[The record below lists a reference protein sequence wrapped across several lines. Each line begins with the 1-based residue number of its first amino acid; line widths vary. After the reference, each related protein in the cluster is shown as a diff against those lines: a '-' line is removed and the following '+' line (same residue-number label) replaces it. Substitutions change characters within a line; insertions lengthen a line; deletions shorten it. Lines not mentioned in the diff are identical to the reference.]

1 MQAAA
6 LPSAAAIRVGDIV
19 IGRATQYK
27 EKFNAVK
34 GKVIAIQ
41 AQHYE
46 VQMLEGPAQGKFHKY
61 LHHLVTGVKPDG
73 APDFA
78 PALRKRQTLSLTYL
92 KLLTST
98 DLRSFPAALYS
109 FFVLRVNITVNAVS
123 ALKVT
128 KLNYDDDAG
137 GCEDDYDDAII
148 ITTIRI
154 HRPQQKEFK
163 AIRYDMI

>member
-46 VQMLEGPAQGKFHKY
+46 VHMLEGPAQCEFHKY

-73 APDFA
+73 ALPQAAPAGAVDDQDFA
-78 PALRKRQTLSLTYL
+78 AALRKRQTLSLTYL

-109 FFVLRVNITVNAVS
+109 FCFA
-123 ALKVT
+123 
-128 KLNYDDDAG
+128 
-137 GCEDDYDDAII
+137 CEHDSERRE
-148 ITTIRI
+148 RI
-154 HRPQQKEFK
+154 ESHMTMRSSSSRQ
-163 AIRYDMI
+163 